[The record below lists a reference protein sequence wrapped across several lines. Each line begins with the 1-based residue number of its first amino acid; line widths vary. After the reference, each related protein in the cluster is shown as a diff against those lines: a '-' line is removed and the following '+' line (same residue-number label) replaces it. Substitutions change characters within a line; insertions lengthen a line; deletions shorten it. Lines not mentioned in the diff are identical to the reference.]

1 MPNVKYMRTTQADG
15 DIKDE
20 RESEKPRECSSPV
33 IHGHEDDRL
42 AQLD

>member
-20 RESEKPRECSSPV
+20 RESEKPRM
-33 IHGHEDDRL
+33 
-42 AQLD
+42 QLTGNSWTRR